1 MTLIYIDDS
10 AVPLIEGAG
19 GGCFS
24 ADTQIS
30 IETGTISISE
40 IEVGDTVWSY
50 DEIGT
55 LVLSKVT
62 ETFYH
67 PLDSLYRVTH
77 EYGYLDI
84 TPNHWVLKEDGSYQE
99 LKDFNVG
106 DSLLTDNNK
115 LSKIISIDFLREDEV
130 YNFKVSHLH
139 AYIANGIKVHNGG
152 GGGKGGSTGGHEDPN
167 TLFSTDILF
176 ITIGL
181 GEGPVYRINPNGPQD
196 I

>member
-1 MTLIYIDDS
+1 MTVIYIDDA

-24 ADTQIS
+24 SDTQIS
-30 IETGTISISE
+30 MEFGTTSISK
-40 IEVGDTVWSY
+40 IEVGDSVWSY
-50 DEIGT
+50 DELGS

-67 PLDSLYRVTH
+67 PNDILYRVTH

-84 TPNHWVLKEDGSYQE
+84 TPNHWVLKEDGTYQE
-99 LKDFNVG
+99 LKYFNVG
-106 DSLLTDNNK
+106 DKLLTANNT
-115 LSKIISIDFLREDEV
+115 LSKIISIEFLREDEV

-152 GGGKGGSTGGHEDPN
+152 GGGKGGASG
-167 TLFSTDILF
+167 
-176 ITIGL
+176 
-181 GEGPVYRINPNGPQD
+181 
-196 I
+196 